1 VNNQTPIPKSRYK
14 NQRLLLI
21 DYNDSFTF
29 NVVELLRKIGNNI
42 TTVINYEDLVV
53 TELSEFDKIILS
65 PGPCL
70 PQDYPKTFEVIKQYY
85 KQKPILGICLGHQ
98 AICSFFGAEL
108 YNFKEVIHGVN
119 QKIILT
125 EKNSLFKGVPN
136 KTEVGLYHSWAVK
149 NAPNS
154 LKILAVTEGEVI
166 MSIKHIDYP
175 VYGIQF
181 HPESFL
187 TTHGELIIENFFK
200 L

>member
-1 VNNQTPIPKSRYK
+1 MKPQLKTKKPK
-14 NQRLLLI
+14 LVLI
-21 DYNDSFTF
+21 DHNDSFTF
-29 NVVELLRKIGNNI
+29 NVVELLRKIGDNT
-42 TTVINYEDLVV
+42 TTVINYDDLVV

-85 KQKPILGICLGHQ
+85 KEKPILGICLGHQ

-119 QKIILT
+119 KEINILN
-125 EKNSLFKGVPN
+125 NSILFKDVPN

-149 NAPNS
+149 DLPKE
-154 LKILAVTEGEVI
+154 LTILAITDNDVI
-166 MSIKHIDYP
+166 MSVKHVNYP
-175 VYGIQF
+175 IYGIQF

-187 TTHGELIIENFFK
+187 TTHGELMLKNFID

>member
-1 VNNQTPIPKSRYK
+1 MIKIA
-14 NQRLLLI
+14 LI
-21 DYNDSFTF
+21 DHNDSFTF
-29 NVVELLRKIGNNI
+29 NILELLRKIGGNN
-42 TTVINYEDLVV
+42 TTVISYNNLIVS
-53 TELSEFDKIILS
+53 ELSKFDKIILS

-70 PQDYPKTFEVIKQYY
+70 PQDYPKTFEVIEQFY
-85 KQKPILGICLGHQ
+85 KTKPILGICLGHQ
-98 AICSFFGAEL
+98 AICSFFGAKL
-108 YNFKEVIHGVN
+108 YNFKDVVHGVDTDITIKESN
-119 QKIILT
+119 FIF
-125 EKNSLFKGVPN
+125 KNVPS

-154 LKILAVTEGEVI
+154 LKILAITEGEVI

-187 TTHGELIIENFFK
+187 TTHGELILKNFIN